1 MQSKIRKQNKHYL
14 PASWQIL
21 EQNWNRGA
29 INCYSPFLLMN
40 YGKRFENNF
49 KSSIPSSVYLYR
61 LKDGSSSWGGNE
73 KVRFQPK
80 NVCDFIM
87 YSYPFLFMLELKST
101 KSKSLPLSNIKENQ
115 IKGLNEAVKYNGII
129 SGLLIEFREPEKV
142 YFLDINT
149 LIIFLNRSQRKSIPI
164 SFLEK
169 EGIEIETMKKKI
181 NYKFNVEKMIKDV
194 INGRK

>member
-1 MQSKIRKQNKHYL
+1 
-14 PASWQIL
+14 
-21 EQNWNRGA
+21 
-29 INCYSPFLLMN
+29 MN

-101 KSKSLPLSNIKENQ
+101 KIKSLPLSNIKENQ
-115 IKGLNEAVKYNGII
+115 IKGLNGAVKYNGII

-149 LIIFLNRSQRKSIPI
+149 LINFLNRSQRKSIPI